1 MTTIRLFAAALG
13 MTCCVVLGMISLSCK
28 SETLTTESLQ
38 DDPWAVIEYPAGQE
52 VTTELKPTALASDAK
67 GVARVVRS
75 ENETTINLG
84 VSGVTG
90 ENTQKVYVV
99 DTSGNATLLGIL
111 TMNEGSGNLEAKTA
125 LNKFM
130 IVVSP
135 EATLSTMGPETTM
148 SLRSTVPSGFTVL
161 PRENVAR

>member
-1 MTTIRLFAAALG
+1 MEKKMTTIRLFSLG
-13 MTCCVVLGMISLSCK
+13 ITLFLTLGVISISCRN
-28 SETLTTESLQ
+28 ETSVSGPLE

-52 VTTELKPTALASDAK
+52 VSIELKPTAAAPNAK
-67 GVARVVRS
+67 GTARVMRS
-75 ENETTINLG
+75 ENETIINLD

-99 DTSGNATLLGIL
+99 DITGNATLLGLL
-111 TMNEGSGNLEAKTA
+111 TMNEGAGNLNAKTA

-135 EATLSTMGPETTM
+135 EANLTMFDPATTM
-148 SLRSTVPSGFTVL
+148 SLRSTVPSGFNVL
-161 PRENVAR
+161 PREKA

>member
-1 MTTIRLFAAALG
+1 MTTTRLFAALGITFCVALG
-13 MTCCVVLGMISLSCK
+13 VLSLSCK
-28 SETLTTESLQ
+28 DATLVTDSLE

-67 GVARVVRS
+67 GIARVVRS
-75 ENETTINLG
+75 ENETTINLD

-90 ENTQKVYVV
+90 ESTQKVYVV

-111 TMNEGSGNLEAKTA
+111 TMNEGSGNLVAKTA

-135 EATLSTMGPETTM
+135 DATLSTMGPETTM

>member
-1 MTTIRLFAAALG
+1 MSTTRLFAALGITFCVALG
-13 MTCCVVLGMISLSCK
+13 VLSLSCK
-28 SETLTTESLQ
+28 DATLVTDSLE

-67 GVARVVRS
+67 GIARVTRS
-75 ENETTINLG
+75 ENESTINLD

-111 TMNEGSGNLEAKTA
+111 TMNEGSGNLVAKT
-125 LNKFM
+125 
-130 IVVSP
+130 
-135 EATLSTMGPETTM
+135 
-148 SLRSTVPSGFTVL
+148 PS
-161 PRENVAR
+161 ASS

>member
-1 MTTIRLFAAALG
+1 MTTIRLFAALGITFCVALG
-13 MTCCVVLGMISLSCK
+13 VLGLSCK
-28 SETLTTESLQ
+28 DATLVTDSLE

-67 GVARVVRS
+67 GIARVVRS
-75 ENETTINLG
+75 ENETTINLD
-84 VSGVTG
+84 VTGVTG
-90 ENTQKVYVV
+90 ESTQKVYVV
-99 DTSGNATLLGIL
+99 DTSGNATLLGML
-111 TMNEGSGNLEAKTA
+111 TMNEGSGNLVAKTA

-130 IVVSP
+130 ILVSP
-135 EATLSTMGPETTM
+135 EATLSTMGPETRI

>member
-1 MTTIRLFAAALG
+1 MTTIRLFAWLVIAVCLTLG
-13 MTCCVVLGMISLSCK
+13 VINISCRN
-28 SETLTTESLQ
+28 ETSIPSPPE

-52 VTTELKPTALASDAK
+52 VSIELKPTTAAPDAK
-67 GVARVVRS
+67 GTARVMRS
-75 ENETTINLG
+75 ENETTINLD

-99 DTSGNATLLGIL
+99 DIRGNATLLGLL
-111 TMNEGSGNLEAKTA
+111 TMNEGAGDLTAKTA

-135 EATLSTMGPETTM
+135 EANLTIFDPATTT
-148 SLRSTVPSGFTVL
+148 LRSTVPSGFNVL
-161 PRENVAR
+161 PRETAE

>member
-1 MTTIRLFAAALG
+1 MTTIRFLASLG
-13 MTCCVVLGMISLSCK
+13 ITLCLILGIINLSCTN
-28 SETLTTESLQ
+28 ETSVSGPHE

-52 VTTELKPTALASDAK
+52 VIIELKPTAAAPDAK
-67 GVARVVRS
+67 GTARVMRS
-75 ENETTINLG
+75 ENETTINLD

-99 DTSGNATLLGIL
+99 DVTGNATLLGLL
-111 TMNEGSGNLEAKTA
+111 TMNEGAGNLSAKTA

-135 EATLSTMGPETTM
+135 EANLTMFDSATTM
-148 SLRSTVPSGFTVL
+148 SLRSTVPSGFNVL
-161 PRENVAR
+161 PREKA